1 MSHIS
6 PRPVEANSVQPGL
19 TKICLD
25 SPPRN
30 SLRMLESAIG
40 QTRVFLLVLPT
51 SRAPKILVFD
61 SGLGGLTVCGEVAS
75 LLPDAQIIYA
85 ADNAAFPY
93 GELGED
99 ALVARVLA
107 VTDRLISLC
116 GPDAVVIA
124 CNTASTL
131 TLPHLRA
138 RFPEIAF
145 IGTVPAIKPAASQSR
160 SGLISVLA
168 TPGTVARD
176 YTQDLVRTYAAHCTV
191 TLAGSRAL
199 APLAEAFIQG
209 KNVSDPALA
218 REIAPAFVRSGE
230 LRTDCI
236 VLACTHYP
244 LLLRQFE
251 RLAPWPVAWIDPAPA
266 IARRAGHV
274 LREQLGFPA
283 SNTSPAAPNYV
294 VFTGAFAAGPE
305 LMGALRLRGIEKAV
319 IEPVN

>member
-1 MSHIS
+1 LILRHAVHS
-6 PRPVEANSVQPGL
+6 ECWN
-19 TKICLD
+19 
-25 SPPRN
+25 PP
-30 SLRMLESAIG
+30 SEKCG
-40 QTRVFLLVLPT
+40 VLLALPK
-51 SRAPKILVFD
+51 SRAPKLLVFD
-61 SGLGGLTVCGEVAS
+61 SGLGGLTVCGEVAR
-75 LLPDAQIIYA
+75 LLPDAQFIFA

-107 VTDRLISLC
+107 VMDRLISLC

-138 RFPEIAF
+138 RFPEIPF

-160 SGLISVLA
+160 SGLISILA

-176 YTQDLVRTYAAHCTV
+176 YTQELVRTYAAHCAV
-191 TLAGSRAL
+191 TLVGSHVL

-209 KNVSDPALA
+209 KRVSDAALA

-283 SNTSPAAPNYV
+283 SNTLSAVPNYV
-294 VFTGAFAAGPE
+294 IFTGALAAGPE
-305 LMGALRLRGIEKAV
+305 LMEALRLRGIEKAV
-319 IEPVN
+319 MEPMN

>member
-1 MSHIS
+1 LILRHS
-6 PRPVEANSVQPGL
+6 
-19 TKICLD
+19 
-25 SPPRN
+25 
-30 SLRMLESAIG
+30 SLRILESAIG
-40 QTRVFLLVLPT
+40 QTRVLLALPM

-61 SGLGGLTVCGEVAS
+61 SGLGGLTVFGEVAR
-75 LLPDAQIIYA
+75 LLPDARLIYA
-85 ADNAAFPY
+85 ADDSAFPY
-93 GELGED
+93 GELRED

-107 VTDRLISLC
+107 VMDRLISLC
-116 GPDAVVIA
+116 GPDAIVIA

-131 TLPHLRA
+131 ALPHLRA
-138 RFPEIAF
+138 RIPKIPF

-176 YTQDLVRTYAAHCTV
+176 YTRELVRTYAAHCVV
-191 TLAGSRAL
+191 TLAGSSLL
-199 APLAEAFIQG
+199 ASLAEAFMRG
-209 KNVSDPALA
+209 KNVSDAAIA
-218 REIAPAFVRSGE
+218 REIAPAFVTSGE

-274 LREQLGFPA
+274 LCEQLGFPA
-283 SNTSPAAPNYV
+283 SNMASAPPNYV
-294 VFTGAFAAGPE
+294 IFTGALATGPE
-305 LMGALRLRGIEKAV
+305 LMEALRLRGIKKAV
-319 IEPVN
+319 MEPMPLEDFPASRKPATTFRN

>member
-1 MSHIS
+1 M
-6 PRPVEANSVQPGL
+6 
-19 TKICLD
+19 
-25 SPPRN
+25 
-30 SLRMLESAIG
+30 
-40 QTRVFLLVLPT
+40 

-61 SGLGGLTVCGEVAS
+61 SGLGGLTVCGEVAR

-107 VTDRLISLC
+107 VTDRLIALC
-116 GPDAVVIA
+116 GPDAIVIA

-138 RFPEIAF
+138 RFPEIPF

-176 YTQDLVRTYAAHCTV
+176 YTRELVRAYAAHCAV
-191 TLAGSRAL
+191 TLAGSRVL
-199 APLAEAFIQG
+199 APLAEAFMQG
-209 KNVSDPALA
+209 KNVSDAAIA
-218 REIAPAFVRSGE
+218 REIAPAFVTSGE

-244 LLLRQFE
+244 LLLRHFE

-283 SNTSPAAPNYV
+283 SNTSSAAPNYV
-294 VFTGAFAAGPE
+294 VFTGALARATRTYGSLTPSRDRKSRHGADAAGGFSGKPQAGRHVAE
-305 LMGALRLRGIEKAV
+305 LMLRA
-319 IEPVN
+319 P

>member
-1 MSHIS
+1 M
-6 PRPVEANSVQPGL
+6 
-19 TKICLD
+19 
-25 SPPRN
+25 
-30 SLRMLESAIG
+30 
-40 QTRVFLLVLPT
+40 

-61 SGLGGLTVCGEVAS
+61 SGLGGLTVCVEAAR

-107 VTDRLISLC
+107 VTDRLIALC
-116 GPDAVVIA
+116 GPDAIVIA

-138 RFPEIAF
+138 RFPKIPF
-145 IGTVPAIKPAASQSR
+145 VGTVPAIKPAASQSR

-176 YTQDLVRTYAAHCTV
+176 YTRDLVRTYAAHCAV
-191 TLAGSRAL
+191 TLAGSRML
-199 APLAEAFIQG
+199 APLAEAFMQG
-209 KNVSDPALA
+209 KNVSDAA
-218 REIAPAFVRSGE
+218 ITREIAPAFVTAGE

-244 LLLRQFE
+244 LLLRHFE
-251 RLAPWPVAWIDPAPA
+251 RLAPWSVAWIDPAPA

-274 LREQLGFPA
+274 LREHLGFPE
-283 SNTSPAAPNYV
+283 SNTSSAAPNYV
-294 VFTGAFAAGPE
+294 VFTGALAAGPE
-305 LMGALRLRGIEKAV
+305 LIEALRLRGIGKVV
-319 IEPVN
+319 IEPMPLEDLTLTPH

>member
-1 MSHIS
+1 M
-6 PRPVEANSVQPGL
+6 
-19 TKICLD
+19 
-25 SPPRN
+25 
-30 SLRMLESAIG
+30 
-40 QTRVFLLVLPT
+40 

-61 SGLGGLTVCGEVAS
+61 SGLGGLTVYGEVVG
-75 LLPDAQIIYA
+75 LRPDAQIIYA

-93 GELGED
+93 GDLGED

-107 VTDRLISLC
+107 VTDRLIAFC

-138 RFPEIAF
+138 RFPEIPF

-176 YTQDLVRTYAAHCTV
+176 YTRELIRTHAAHCAV
-191 TLAGSRAL
+191 TLAGSSVL
-199 APLAEAFIQG
+199 APLAEAFMQG
-209 KNVSDPALA
+209 NSVPDAALA
-218 REIAPAFVRSGE
+218 REIAPAFVTAGDM
-230 LRTDCI
+230 RTDCI

-244 LLLRQFE
+244 LLLRHFE

-266 IARRAGHV
+266 IARRASHV
-274 LREQLGFPA
+274 LREHLGFPA
-283 SNTSPAAPNYV
+283 SNMSSAAPNYV
-294 VFTGAFAAGPE
+294 VFTGVLAAGPE
-305 LMGALRLRGIEKAV
+305 LMKALRLRGIEKAV
-319 IEPVN
+319 MEPMPLEDFPASRKPTATFRN

>member
-1 MSHIS
+1 
-6 PRPVEANSVQPGL
+6 
-19 TKICLD
+19 
-25 SPPRN
+25 
-30 SLRMLESAIG
+30 
-40 QTRVFLLVLPT
+40 
-51 SRAPKILVFD
+51 
-61 SGLGGLTVCGEVAS
+61 
-75 LLPDAQIIYA
+75 
-85 ADNAAFPY
+85 
-93 GELGED
+93 
-99 ALVARVLA
+99 LVARVLA

-138 RFPEIAF
+138 KFPEIPF

-176 YTQDLVRTYAAHCTV
+176 YTHELVRTYAAHCAV
-191 TLAGSRAL
+191 TLAGSRVL
-199 APLAEAFIQG
+199 APLAEAFMQG
-209 KNVSDPALA
+209 KNVSDAALA
-218 REIAPAFVRSGE
+218 REIAPAFVMVGD

-244 LLLRQFE
+244 LLLRHFE

-274 LREQLGFPA
+274 LREHLGFLA
-283 SNTSPAAPNYV
+283 SNTSSAAPNYV
-294 VFTGAFAAGPE
+294 VFTGALAAGPE
-305 LMGALRLRGIEKAV
+305 LMEALRLRGIGKVV
-319 IEPVN
+319 IEPMPLEDLTLTPH